1 MFFIDITGRP
11 SDPFGYLGVLIG
23 AWVIFAMPYHLQHV
37 PFFSRMTDAVIN
49 PLGKMQPNK

>member
-1 MFFIDITGRP
+1 MFFIDITRRP

-23 AWVIFAMPYHLQHV
+23 AWVVFAMPYHLRHA